1 VPPVSLVLVPQ
12 AIKVKLEK
20 VHRFVQ
26 SRIENP
32 FVSSLIDKMYKNKS
46 GSDID
51 KKLEMLEGIKSE
63 LDIYQEN
70 QSKYEPATQDFL
82 NKNPTLDS

>member
-1 VPPVSLVLVPQ
+1 MIIKIIQRIQ

-51 KKLEMLEGIKSE
+51 KKLEMLEGMKS
-63 LDIYQEN
+63 DAGYF
-70 QSKYEPATQDFL
+70 P
-82 NKNPTLDS
+82 